1 LTRLFNISSLAAL
14 FICGSLS
21 TISTHALAATV
32 NVSKN
37 LIVSEVN
44 DKNIDHGFVNKK
56 FSFEL
61 PQGNHALIVR
71 YKDVFED
78 LDYGQDRVIESQ
90 DFVVQFAITDQKKL
104 NLSTVKIK
112 NLEGAE
118 SFAKSPELTLQ
129 DQRNNQ
135 IELTLAKVTD
145 YKLAKQVDIAV
156 NSRTTQQ
163 AIQSKKD
170 ALTQTSATTM
180 NKNPNALI
188 QVNSLTMLTY
198 WWQNAS
204 KDERQRFKQLII
216 KN

>member
-1 LTRLFNISSLAAL
+1 MTRLFNISSLAAL

-170 ALTQTSATTM
+170 ALTQTSVTTM

-198 WWQNAS
+198 WWKNAS

>member
-170 ALTQTSATTM
+170 ALTQTSVTTM

-198 WWQNAS
+198 WWKNAS